1 MLESV
6 TCRARVGARYRL
18 PADPVLLAH
27 AGVVVLAV
35 GVLLHG
41 VGTPLTLGRL
51 SWSAS
56 VIFDTT
62 AMLTARRI
70 VRLLPAGDPA
80 RRFWRA
86 YGFAA
91 LAVGIGY
98 LVQLIVTAHGP
109 VPPALMLGG
118 PVTAA
123 LLGVAALTVVI
134 VMCTYPLQISSRRG
148 RACFWLD
155 MATVMVGAAAFG
167 WFFSARPA
175 SAGAALGAEL
185 LVVLTGPVMM
195 LVAVFAVAKLLI
207 AGQPRFTVA
216 AGLLGAG
223 APATGGLIA
232 GPGPGLLAQGHANWF
247 FAISAFGDACLMLAA
262 VVQRRQV
269 GADPGALRRTPAPA
283 VQHAA
288 LPCAGRELHPADRR
302 AVRPRP

>member
-155 MATVMVGAAAFG
+155 MATVMVGAA
-167 WFFSARPA
+167 
-175 SAGAALGAEL
+175 LGAEL

-207 AGQPRFTVA
+207 AGQPPFTVA

-269 GADPGALRRTPAPA
+269 GADPGTLRRTPAPA

-288 LPCAGRELHPADRR
+288 LPCAGRELHPADCR

>member
-1 MLESV
+1 M
-6 TCRARVGARYRL
+6 
-18 PADPVLLAH
+18 
-27 AGVVVLAV
+27 
-35 GVLLHG
+35 
-41 VGTPLTLGRL
+41 
-51 SWSAS
+51 
-56 VIFDTT
+56 
-62 AMLTARRI
+62 
-70 VRLLPAGDPA
+70 RLLPADDPA

-207 AGQPRFTVA
+207 AGQPPFTVA

-223 APATGGLIA
+223 
-232 GPGPGLLAQGHANWF
+232 
-247 FAISAFGDACLMLAA
+247 D
-262 VVQRRQV
+262 RR
-269 GADPGALRRTPAPA
+269 
-283 VQHAA
+283 
-288 LPCAGRELHPADRR
+288 ADRR
-302 AVRPRP
+302 AGARPARAGPRQLVLRDQRVRRRVPHARRRGTAPAGGRRSRHAAPYPGAGRTARCPTLRWARASPC

>member
-1 MLESV
+1 VLESV

-134 VMCTYPLQISSRRG
+134 VM
-148 RACFWLD
+148 
-155 MATVMVGAAAFG
+155 
-167 WFFSARPA
+167 
-175 SAGAALGAEL
+175 
-185 LVVLTGPVMM
+185 
-195 LVAVFAVAKLLI
+195 
-207 AGQPRFTVA
+207 
-216 AGLLGAG
+216 
-223 APATGGLIA
+223 
-232 GPGPGLLAQGHANWF
+232 
-247 FAISAFGDACLMLAA
+247 
-262 VVQRRQV
+262 
-269 GADPGALRRTPAPA
+269 
-283 VQHAA
+283 
-288 LPCAGRELHPADRR
+288 
-302 AVRPRP
+302 

>member
-1 MLESV
+1 
-6 TCRARVGARYRL
+6 
-18 PADPVLLAH
+18 
-27 AGVVVLAV
+27 
-35 GVLLHG
+35 
-41 VGTPLTLGRL
+41 
-51 SWSAS
+51 S

-70 VRLLPAGDPA
+70 VRLLPADDPA

-98 LVQLIVTAHGP
+98 LVQLIVTAHRP

-155 MATVMVGAAAFG
+155 MATVMVGAA
-167 WFFSARPA
+167 
-175 SAGAALGAEL
+175 LGTEL

-207 AGQPRFTVA
+207 AGQPPFTVA

-288 LPCAGRELHPADRR
+288 LPCAGRELHPADCR

>member
-1 MLESV
+1 M
-6 TCRARVGARYRL
+6 
-18 PADPVLLAH
+18 
-27 AGVVVLAV
+27 
-35 GVLLHG
+35 
-41 VGTPLTLGRL
+41 
-51 SWSAS
+51 
-56 VIFDTT
+56 IFDTT

-70 VRLLPAGDPA
+70 VHLLPAGDPA

-207 AGQPRFTVA
+207 AGQPPFTVA

-247 FAISAFGDACLMLAA
+247 FAISAAGDACLMLAA
-262 VVQRRQV
+262 VVQRRR
-269 GADPGALRRTPAPA
+269 AAPYPGAGRTARCPTLRWARAS
-283 VQHAA
+283 
-288 LPCAGRELHPADRR
+288 PC
-302 AVRPRP
+302 

>member
-155 MATVMVGAAAFG
+155 MATVMVGAA
-167 WFFSARPA
+167 
-175 SAGAALGAEL
+175 LGAEL

-207 AGQPRFTVA
+207 AGQPPFTVA

-269 GADPGALRRTPAPA
+269 GADPGTLRRTPAPA

>member
-118 PVTAA
+118 PVTAP

-155 MATVMVGAAAFG
+155 MATVMVGAA
-167 WFFSARPA
+167 
-175 SAGAALGAEL
+175 LGAEL

-207 AGQPRFTVA
+207 AGQPPFTVA

-223 APATGGLIA
+223 
-232 GPGPGLLAQGHANWF
+232 
-247 FAISAFGDACLMLAA
+247 D
-262 VVQRRQV
+262 RR
-269 GADPGALRRTPAPA
+269 
-283 VQHAA
+283 
-288 LPCAGRELHPADRR
+288 ADRR
-302 AVRPRP
+302 AGARPARAGPRQLVLRDQRVRRRVPHARRRGTAPAGGRRSRHAAPYPGAGRTARCPTLRWARASPC